1 MNTQTQRTVPNF
13 HVIIVKAIGATN
25 TEPAKV
31 KIISERFK
39 QSVKI
44 PFTNHPG
51 ASNPATDSAIEW
63 LENKG
68 HKLLGKGEGKD
79 HMYIISDTFEPLK
92 NK

>member
-1 MNTQTQRTVPNF
+1 MTTLPNF
-13 HVIIVKAIGATN
+13 HILIVKVIGATN

-31 KIISERFK
+31 KIISERFN

-51 ASNPATDSAIEW
+51 ASNPATDSAILW
-63 LENKG
+63 LESKG
-68 HKLLGKGEGKD
+68 HKLIGKGEGKD

-92 NK
+92 GK